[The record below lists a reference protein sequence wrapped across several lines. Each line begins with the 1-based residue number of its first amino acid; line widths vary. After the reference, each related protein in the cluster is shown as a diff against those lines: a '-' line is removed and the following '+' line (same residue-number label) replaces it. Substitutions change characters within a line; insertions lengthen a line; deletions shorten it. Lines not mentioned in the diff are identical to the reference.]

1 MKTLI
6 QSDDSSKAKQVK
18 AARSSKKAEA
28 VAPVV
33 ELAAVSASAVA
44 VLDRHAMIEE
54 AAYFLAEK
62 RGFTGDYQME
72 DWLAAELEVDQRI
85 LAQNLKAAS

>member
-1 MKTLI
+1 MKTVI

-18 AARSSKKAEA
+18 AARSKKAA
-28 VAPVV
+28 VVAPVV
-33 ELAAVSASAVA
+33 EGAAASAVT
-44 VLDRHAMIEE
+44 VPDRHAMIEE

-85 LAQNLKAAS
+85 LAQNLKAVS